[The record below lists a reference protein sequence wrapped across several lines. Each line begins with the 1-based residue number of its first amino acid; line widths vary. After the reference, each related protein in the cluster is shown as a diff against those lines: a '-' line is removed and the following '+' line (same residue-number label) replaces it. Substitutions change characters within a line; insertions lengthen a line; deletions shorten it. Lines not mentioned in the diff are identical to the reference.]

1 MASIIKIRRTL
12 GVSVPDLAP
21 GGEGTAQGELIYV
34 YDSSNVG
41 SGKTYR
47 KLYIGHPDGTADNP
61 IPIGGEYYTDL
72 LPAYTALHGTLIAN
86 KAIVVDSNKK
96 INELRA
102 DNVQIAV
109 NGTGE
114 IDTDSGNLTLD
125 SAGGIVIIDDQA
137 TIQDGLRVEG
147 GQTELNTMLYVSGI
161 STYNGEAKF
170 NTGIIP
176 DTDKGAYI
184 GTSGRAFSQAYINDI
199 TIGAA
204 NTTVIG
210 TRAGQLFLTAYENL
224 VVVDDDLTVTGLT
237 SFASG
242 ITMTGVATITGQLEV
257 DDVVINSNVISTKSN
272 TGILYLDPYPGAL
285 SAGGVVVIKGDLQI
299 DGSTISENAT
309 TVTVNDPVIRLG
321 DTRSERTVE
330 NEVAIG
336 STSLTLDTVVGVSTS
351 DIVSGTGI
359 ATNSTVY
366 SVNTSTRVVLLDLP
380 TYGSTISAGSTI
392 TFSQARADTADR
404 GIEYE
409 YISSGIGTEAVT
421 SQGYFGAVDT
431 TVLESTGTITTTSK
445 WTYIP
450 KATVT
455 GNSFTGVRGFLDIAG
470 IYYQPD
476 GENPY
481 DGPNGVAYFDANGLV
496 KSGVATDSG
505 ISTSNY
511 ILTTGTD
518 GIPIWTDTLDAG
530 TF

>member
-47 KLYIGHPDGTADNP
+47 KLYIGHPDGTADAP

-137 TIQDGLRVEG
+137 TIQNGMRVEG

-199 TIGAA
+199 TIGVA

-224 VVVDDDLTVTGLT
+224 VVVDDNLTVTGLT

-242 ITMTGVATITGQLEV
+242 ATMTGVATITGQLEV
-257 DDVVINSNVISTKSN
+257 DDIVINSNVISTKSS
-272 TGILYLDPYPGAL
+272 TGIMYLDPYPGAL
-285 SAGGVVVIKGDLQI
+285 SAGGIVVIKGDLQI

-321 DTRSERTVE
+321 DTTSERTVE
-330 NEVAIG
+330 SQVSLGA
-336 STSLTLDTVVGVSTS
+336 TTLTLDTVVGVSTS
-351 DIVSGTGI
+351 DVVSGAGI

-366 SVNTSTRVVLLDLP
+366 SVNTGTRVVTLDKP
-380 TYGSTISAGSTI
+380 TYQIIGAASTI

-404 GIEYE
+404 GVEYE
-409 YISSGIGTEAVT
+409 YISAGLGTTAVT
-421 SQGYFGAVDT
+421 SQGYFGAVT
-431 TVLESTGTITTTSK
+431 NTVLGSTGTITTTAK

-450 KATVT
+450 NATPT

-470 IYYQPD
+470 IYYQPN